1 MAAPAG
7 ALQFYRIS
15 EEDGTAMLID
25 HESLRRVTRAILE
38 AGGSTAAEAELVCDH
53 LVEAHLKGH
62 PSHGVGMIPRYYEAL
77 HRDELRPNM
86 EISVVTDSGPLL
98 IVDGNRGYGQAVA
111 LQATEMAIAK
121 AQKDGFAVLGLRNSC
136 HIGRVGTYG
145 EMCAEAGFASI
156 HFVNVIGRSSIVAPF
171 GGTDSRLSTNP
182 MVFAVPATDKNPPF
196 ILDMATSRIA
206 MGKARVAMMKEE
218 DLGDGYVLDADGK
231 PSRDPAVM
239 WADPRGALL
248 PMGEHKGYGLA
259 MVCEFFAGMLTG
271 GGTLQ
276 PENQTSDT
284 TTNNMFAVIMD
295 PKRFVE
301 DSYMKHEVDA
311 MIAYAKGSPPA
322 DPDAPVLVAG
332 EPERIKRTAMIED
345 GIEIEE
351 NTWEAL
357 MDAAESVGL
366 SRQKVAEIQDEG
378 N

>member
-1 MAAPAG
+1 
-7 ALQFYRIS
+7 
-15 EEDGTAMLID
+15 MLID
-25 HESLRRVTRAILE
+25 HETLRRITCAILE
-38 AGGSTAAEAELVCDH
+38 FGGSETGEAKIVTDH

-77 HRDELRPNM
+77 HRDELRPNTT
-86 EISVVTDSGPLL
+86 ISVVTDSGPLL

-111 LQATEMAIAK
+111 RQATELGIAK
-121 AQKDGFAVLGLRNSC
+121 AKKDGFAVLGLRNSC

-145 EMCAEAGFASI
+145 EMCAEAGLASM

-182 MVFAVPATDKNPPF
+182 VVFAIPATDKNPAF

-218 DLGDGYVLDADGK
+218 LLGEGYVLDADGK
-231 PSRDPAVM
+231 ASQNPNVM

-259 MVCEFFAGMLTG
+259 MVCEFFGGMLTG

-284 TTNNMFAVIMD
+284 TTNNMLAVVMD
-295 PKRFVE
+295 PSRFVE

-322 DPDAPVLVAG
+322 DPDKPVLVAG
-332 EPERIKRTAMIED
+332 EPERIKRAAMIED
-345 GIEIEE
+345 GIEIEA

-357 MDAAESVGL
+357 MAAGESVGL
-366 SRQKVAEIQDEG
+366 SRQKMAEIQDEG
-378 N
+378 K

>member
-1 MAAPAG
+1 
-7 ALQFYRIS
+7 
-15 EEDGTAMLID
+15 MLID
-25 HESLRRVTRAILE
+25 HETLRRVTRAILE
-38 AGGSTAAEAELVCDH
+38 AGGSTVDEAEIVCDH

-77 HRDELRPNM
+77 HRDELRPNK

-111 LQATEMAIAK
+111 RQATEMGIAK
-121 AQKDGFAVLGLRNSC
+121 AKKDGFAILGLRNSC

-156 HFVNVIGRSSIVAPF
+156 HFVNVIGRTAIVAPF
-171 GGTDSRLSTNP
+171 GGRDSRLSTNP
-182 MVFAVPATDKNPPF
+182 MVFAIPATDENPPF

-206 MGKARVAMMKEE
+206 MGKARVAMMREE
-218 DLGDGYVLDADGK
+218 KLDFGYVIDAAGE
-231 PSRDPAVM
+231 PSQDPGVM
-239 WADPRGALL
+239 WAQPQGSLMPLGD
-248 PMGEHKGYGLA
+248 HKGYGLA

-311 MIAYAKGSPPA
+311 MIAYAKASPPF
-322 DPDAPVLVAG
+322 DPSKPVLVAG
-332 EPERIKRTAMIED
+332 EPERIKRAAMLKD
-345 GIEIEE
+345 GIDIEE

-357 MDAAESVGL
+357 MAAAESVGL
-366 SRQKVAEIQDEG
+366 SRQKVAEIHDEG
-378 N
+378 R

>member
-1 MAAPAG
+1 
-7 ALQFYRIS
+7 
-15 EEDGTAMLID
+15 MLID
-25 HESLRRVTRAILE
+25 NETLRRVTGAILE
-38 AGGSTAAEAELVCDH
+38 AGGSSVEEAKIVSDH

-77 HRDELRPNM
+77 HRDELRPNKTV
-86 EISVVTDSGPLL
+86 SVVTDSGPLL

-111 LQATEMAIAK
+111 KQATEMAVAK
-121 AQKDGFAVLGLRNSC
+121 AQTDGFAILGLRNSC

-156 HFVNVIGRSSIVAPF
+156 HFVNVIGRTAIVAPH

-182 MVFAVPATDKNPPF
+182 MVFAVPATDENPPF
-196 ILDMATSRIA
+196 VLDMATSRIA
-206 MGKARVAMMKEE
+206 MGKARVAMMREE
-218 DLGDGYVLDADGK
+218 KLPLGYVIDPDGQ
-231 PSRDPAVM
+231 PSQDPSVM
-239 WADPRGALL
+239 WADPHGALMPL
-248 PMGEHKGYGLA
+248 GEHKGYGLA

-284 TTNNMFAVIMD
+284 TTNNMLAIMMD
-295 PKRFVE
+295 PNRFVE
-301 DSYMKHEVDA
+301 NSYMKHEVDA

-322 DPDAPVLVAG
+322 DPNQPVLVAG
-332 EPERIKRTAMIED
+332 EPERLKRAAMLQD
-345 GIEIEE
+345 GIDIEE

-357 MDAAESVGL
+357 MEAAETVGL
-366 SRQKVAEIQDEG
+366 SRQKIAEILDEG

>member
-1 MAAPAG
+1 
-7 ALQFYRIS
+7 
-15 EEDGTAMLID
+15 MLID
-25 HESLRRVTRAILE
+25 HETLRAVTRAILE
-38 AGGSTAAEAELVCDH
+38 AGGSAASEAEIVTDH

-77 HRDELRPNM
+77 HRDELRPNKTVT
-86 EISVVTDSGPLL
+86 VVSDSGPLL

-111 LQATEMAIAK
+111 REATEMAIAK
-121 AQKDGFAVLGLRNSC
+121 ARTDGFAVLGLRNSC

-145 EMCAEAGFASI
+145 EMCAEAGFASM
-156 HFVNVIGRSSIVAPF
+156 HFVNVIGRTSIVAPF

-182 MVFAVPATDKNPPF
+182 MVFAIPATDENPPF

-218 DLGDGYVLDADGK
+218 ELGDGYVLGPDGR
-231 PSRDPAVM
+231 PSRDPGVM
-239 WADPRGALL
+239 WADPHGSLM

-284 TTNNMFAVIMD
+284 TTNNMLAVLMD
-295 PKRFVE
+295 PARFVE
-301 DSYMKHEVDA
+301 SAYMKHEVDA
-311 MIAYAKGSPPA
+311 MIAYAKASPPA

-332 EPERIKRTAMIED
+332 EPERIKRAAMITD

-357 MDAAESVGL
+357 MAAAESVGM
-366 SRQKVAEIQDEG
+366 SRQRVAEIQDEG
-378 N
+378 K